1 MTSQWLHGLN
11 LTAYLSW
18 IFATMAGALF
28 GGFIHNPETFGLDFA
43 LVAMFLGLFLF
54 QVERPF
60 KQKTIQT
67 SILLLSIF
75 CSLIILMRFFS
86 AEVAV
91 LASTLIGCFV
101 GVVLHES

>member
-1 MTSQWLHGLN
+1 
-11 LTAYLSW
+11 
-18 IFATMAGALF
+18 MAGALF

-60 KQKTIQT
+60 KKKTVQT

-75 CSLIILMRFFS
+75 SSLIILMRFFS

-101 GVVLHES
+101 GVMMHES